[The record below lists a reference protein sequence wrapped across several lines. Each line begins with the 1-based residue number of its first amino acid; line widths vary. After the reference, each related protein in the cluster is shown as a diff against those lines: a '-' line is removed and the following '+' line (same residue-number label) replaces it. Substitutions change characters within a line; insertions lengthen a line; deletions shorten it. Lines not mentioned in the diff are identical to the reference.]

1 MMDKLRTPE
10 KGIEPFEWVVQC
22 VLEQAGKEG
31 RFDFDELYD
40 AMVGPAYV
48 VAFGPGD
55 SEPLN
60 LLGRHEMVDTV
71 MMNLAQSTAPVDP
84 LESTGAGLFTGVLL
98 DLLKSFSDE
107 VEV

>member
-1 MMDKLRTPE
+1 
-10 KGIEPFEWVVQC
+10 
-22 VLEQAGKEG
+22 
-31 RFDFDELYD
+31 
-40 AMVGPAYV
+40 
-48 VAFGPGD
+48 
-55 SEPLN
+55 
-60 LLGRHEMVDTV
+60 MVDTV